1 MAPHTCAGT
10 AGAYGCPLTSLL
22 PPDPR
27 PVSPDCS
34 QGPHKLWTVTVRHL
48 QQDIFSA
55 LPGSSRD
62 RFFWAEGPCA
72 RAKEGRIKAAWF
84 SKDSRT
90 A

>member
-1 MAPHTCAGT
+1 MTIQC
-10 AGAYGCPLTSLL
+10 
-22 PPDPR
+22 
-27 PVSPDCS
+27 
-34 QGPHKLWTVTVRHL
+34 L

-72 RAKEGRIKAAWF
+72 GASESRMKATRF
-84 SKDSRT
+84 RKDSRT